1 MQCRTALSISA
12 TSFPKQR
19 WPQIEMQA
27 TSGANFCH
35 SVLFLFHDVI
45 RFVDPCSDVYQGV
58 GGDSEPETNAVVNS
72 IKERT
77 ANLKTAIAIHR

>member
-1 MQCRTALSISA
+1 
-12 TSFPKQR
+12 
-19 WPQIEMQA
+19 MQA
-27 TSGANFCH
+27 TSGTVFY
-35 SVLFLFHDVI
+35 FFVI

>member
-1 MQCRTALSISA
+1 MQCRTALSNSA
-12 TSFPKQR
+12 TSFPMQR
-19 WPQIEMQA
+19 WPQTEMQA
-27 TSGANFCH
+27 TSGTVFY
-35 SVLFLFHDVI
+35 FFVI

-77 ANLKTAIAIHR
+77 ANLKAAIAIHR